1 VWRQGD
7 LLVIFT
13 NNLYNKTFLS
23 YFSAFGIAGMEYT
36 KRNKQSTINLTETPA
51 LLAHLQC
58 LQTQLPCTDKA
69 EQLCHELLATLAHA
83 LQNEHPQH
91 LAGLD
96 RDTQACFDVKQRLRL
111 RMRRH

>member
-1 VWRQGD
+1 
-7 LLVIFT
+7 
-13 NNLYNKTFLS
+13 
-23 YFSAFGIAGMEYT
+23 MEYT

-51 LLAHLQC
+51 LLAHLQW